1 MDIEKDSS
9 SNDCSS
15 SSHNLY
21 KQNTVNCFIQNLIKN
36 YSLYEVINSIIYITS
51 FDRNYLEENIN
62 NLSELNQ
69 IIYKI
74 YKNLGSSYLFQS
86 LLEVKNND
94 IVNSE
99 IEDKNDDNKIDKNF
113 IELKSDEENNY

>member
-1 MDIEKDSS
+1 M
-9 SNDCSS
+9 
-15 SSHNLY
+15 
-21 KQNTVNCFIQNLIKN
+21 
-36 YSLYEVINSIIYITS
+36 INSIIYITS

-99 IEDKNDDNKIDKNF
+99 IEDKNDENKIDKNF